1 MMRAV
6 VIVVLMV
13 FPRMP
18 LLMEQVEWILK
29 MSPRLGKQHLK

>member
-1 MMRAV
+1 MRVV
-6 VIVVLMV
+6 VIVILTM